1 MVCNYGIGYGGGCS
15 PSLGVCVV
23 VGGSVVAA
31 VVVVVVVGVDVAS
44 VVVVDVVDVIVVGV
58 VVVVRVVVVV
68 VVVRFVVVVVV
79 VGAGGGMAGP
89 VEWLG
94 VCTTA
99 KMIAA
104 TTSTPST
111 PAALMAPVVWY
122 HGTSGG
128 SDLPL
133 KIGASSPRTHRPGCT
148 AARRRRR

>member
-1 MVCNYGIGYGGGCS
+1 MGYGGGCS
-15 PSLGVCVV
+15 PSLWLYVV
-23 VGGSVVAA
+23 VGGSVVVGE
-31 VVVVVVVGVDVAS
+31 VVVSDVVS

-58 VVVVRVVVVV
+58 IVVGVIVRVVVVV